1 LLARNTTSS
10 IYRPAL
16 ASIVLE
22 KQTDVLWQGAS
33 WTCQL
38 HFNLALFSQPKMM
51 QKKDFC
57 STSLY
62 NTRQG
67 HIT

>member
-1 LLARNTTSS
+1 LLVRNTTSS
-10 IYRPAL
+10 MYRPAL
-16 ASIVLE
+16 AGIVLE
-22 KQTDVLWQGAS
+22 KQTDVLWQGAC
-33 WTCQL
+33 WICKL
-38 HFNLALFSQPKMM
+38 HFSLCTFQMM

-62 NTRQG
+62 NTWQG